1 MWTWKQTLLA
11 TTLASLSAPL
21 LALDLIDVWQ
31 AARQHDAA
39 YASARASWE
48 AGQEKA
54 VQGRAPLLP
63 QLNASGDYTRN
74 KAERPA
80 AVGRYRSASAG
91 VQLTQTLFDWGRFA
105 GLEKG
110 RQATLIADDQLKNAE
125 QELILRTAQAY
136 FDVLLAEDTLEFTRA
151 AKDAYAKQL
160 EQAKKSFEVGSA
172 TITDTYEAQASYDS
186 AVASELAAIND
197 LEVKRHKLTLQAGVD
212 TSRLDPLKAK
222 VALDLPSPADIPSWV
237 RQSEDGSYPLAIRR
251 KQLIV
256 AQKEVDASLSGHL
269 PSVSLVAGYNDRT
282 TTQLASVDTRGGS
295 IGVQITLPIFSG
307 GLTQS
312 KVREAKALEEQARQD
327 LEDTRRQV
335 EQATRT
341 AYLGVTSGAAQVT
354 AREQVLASSKS
365 QLDATRLG
373 REVGVRTSVDLLN
386 AERKVYESRRDL
398 AQARYQYLMARLQL
412 AAAVGQLNQEVLTGV
427 NQLLQARTTPVLAS
441 QHKPPKK

>member
-197 LEVKRHKLTLQAGVD
+197 LEVKRHKLALQAGVD

-237 RQSEDGSYPLAIRR
+237 RPVRR
-251 KQLIV
+251 WQL
-256 AQKEVDASLSGHL
+256 S
-269 PSVSLVAGYNDRT
+269 AGDS
-282 TTQLASVDTRGGS
+282 A
-295 IGVQITLPIFSG
+295 
-307 GLTQS
+307 
-312 KVREAKALEEQARQD
+312 
-327 LEDTRRQV
+327 
-335 EQATRT
+335 
-341 AYLGVTSGAAQVT
+341 
-354 AREQVLASSKS
+354 
-365 QLDATRLG
+365 
-373 REVGVRTSVDLLN
+373 
-386 AERKVYESRRDL
+386 
-398 AQARYQYLMARLQL
+398 
-412 AAAVGQLNQEVLTGV
+412 
-427 NQLLQARTTPVLAS
+427 
-441 QHKPPKK
+441 